1 MCGIVGYIGQ
11 EKDGI
16 EKILKGLEL
25 VLYRGYDSIGAAF
38 LIGSKIKVH
47 KKASHNS
54 TNVTVNDIRA
64 IIPDRQA
71 PCQLGIGHTRWATR
85 GKVTDTNAHPH
96 WDGQK
101 NFFVVHNGNV
111 ENFAE
116 LKKGLTAKGVK
127 FISETDTELIAHL
140 IAQEYAGDLAQAAE
154 RTMGIISGANAFLV
168 MSPKHPQTLVAIN
181 RGGSLLVCQNEN
193 GVLVASDPIVFR
205 EKKTP
210 YVSLDDNELAI
221 LTPTNA
227 VIKRGDDIIEKEKI
241 AAEAEEIKLSKGAFD
256 HFMLKE
262 IMEQPQVLA
271 NAISGRLWADK
282 GISKLGGIEEIA
294 RDLRKV
300 PTFHF
305 IGCGTAY
312 NACCYGKLLFNRFGI
327 PAQAWV
333 ASEFCYSHPIFSP
346 RDAFIFVSQSG
357 ETADTIAVLEEI
369 LLKGNLCLGIV
380 NKPGTKIPR
389 LTDAGVFIR
398 VGPEIGVA
406 STKAFV
412 GQMINIVL
420 LALFLARQRN
430 MTIDTGQR
438 IIQELEVIPAKVE
451 IILSQ
456 QEKIK
461 ALAEKY
467 CHFRNYYFLGRYFSS
482 VVAQE
487 GALKLKEIAYVHA
500 EAYPLGEMKH
510 GPLALVDPDFC
521 SFVIAP
527 EDSVCLLSRVNID
540 EIKSRHG
547 PVLAVTNE
555 GCSLPATDDI
565 IYVPRT
571 LEYLT
576 PLLTTIPLQL
586 FAYYMA
592 RQLNCNPDNPRNL
605 AKSVTVQ

>member
-1 MCGIVGYIGQ
+1 MCGIIGYVGQ
-11 EKDGI
+11 EKNGI
-16 EKILKGLEL
+16 EKILSGLTL
-25 VLYRGYDSIGAAF
+25 LLYRGYDSIGAAF
-38 LIGSKIKVH
+38 FVDNEIRVY
-47 KKASHNS
+47 KKASQNS

-64 IIPDRQA
+64 IIPNTKA
-71 PCQLGIGHTRWATR
+71 PCCLGIGHTRWATR

-96 WDGQK
+96 WDEKGE
-101 NFFVVHNGNV
+101 FFVVHNGNV
-111 ENFAE
+111 ENFSE
-116 LKKGLTAKGVK
+116 LKKELIEKGVK

-140 IAQEYAGDLAQAAE
+140 IAQEYSNDLAQAAE
-154 RTMGIISGANAFLV
+154 RAMGLISGANAFLV
-168 MSPKHPQTLVAIN
+168 ISPKHPDTLVAIN
-181 RGGSLLVCQNEN
+181 RGGSLLVCQNSS
-193 GVLVASDPIVFR
+193 GVIVASDPIVFR

-210 YVSLDDNELAI
+210 YISLGDNELVI
-221 LTPTNA
+221 LTPDQ
-227 VIKRGDDIIEKEKI
+227 VVVKRGDEIIEKEKI
-241 AAEAEEIKLSKGAFD
+241 ISEEEEGKLTKGEFD

-271 NAISGRLWADK
+271 NAISGRFWLDK
-282 GISKLGGIEEIA
+282 GIAKLGGIEEIA

-327 PAQAWV
+327 PAQAWI
-333 ASEFCYSHPIFSP
+333 ASEFCYSHPVFSP

-406 STKAFV
+406 STKAFT

-438 IIQELEVIPAKVE
+438 IINELQTIPEKVG
-451 IILSQ
+451 IILNQ
-456 QEKIK
+456 AEKIK
-461 ALAEKY
+461 ELVGKFS
-467 CHFRNYYFLGRYFSS
+467 HFRNYYFLGRYFNS

-510 GPLALVDPDFC
+510 GPLALIDPEFC
-521 SFVIAP
+521 SVVIAP
-527 EDSVCLLSRVNID
+527 NDSVLPLSRVNID

-547 PVLAVTNE
+547 PVIVITTK
-555 GCSLPATDDI
+555 GCSLPEADDV
-565 IYVPRT
+565 IYVPET
-571 LEYLT
+571 LECLT
-576 PLLTTIPLQL
+576 PLLTTVPLQL
-586 FAYYMA
+586 FSYYMA
-592 RQLNCNPDNPRNL
+592 RQLNRNPDKPRNL
-605 AKSVTVQ
+605 AKSVTVE